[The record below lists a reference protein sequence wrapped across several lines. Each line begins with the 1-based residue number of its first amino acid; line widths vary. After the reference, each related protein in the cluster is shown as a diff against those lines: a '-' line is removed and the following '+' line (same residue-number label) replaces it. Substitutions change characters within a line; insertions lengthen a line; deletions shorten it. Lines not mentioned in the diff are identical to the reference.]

1 MVMQRAFDVSIIAE
15 ISGGKVRILQGRM
28 RALHAIHSG
37 LTPKFQ
43 RVGRSDLYRVMF
55 GLRDDVA
62 NGPEYVA

>member
-1 MVMQRAFDVSIIAE
+1 MVMQRTFDGSIIAE
-15 ISGGKVRILQGRM
+15 ISGGKVHILQGRM

-43 RVGRSDLYRVMF
+43 RVGSSDLYRVVF